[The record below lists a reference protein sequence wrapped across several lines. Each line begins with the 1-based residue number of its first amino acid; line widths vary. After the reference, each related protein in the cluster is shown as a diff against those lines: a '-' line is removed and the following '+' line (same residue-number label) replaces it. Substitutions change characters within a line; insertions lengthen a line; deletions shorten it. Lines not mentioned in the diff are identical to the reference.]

1 LKIIAFTG
9 MPFSGKSEAVKIAKE
24 KKIPIV
30 RIGDIVW
37 EETKKMGFTLNDK
50 NVGEIANNMR
60 KKYGMDIWAK
70 KTIEIIKNIKNTNIL
85 VIDGVRNLEEIETF
99 KRNLGNDF
107 LLVAIQV
114 TDELRYQRA
123 LNRNRKDDSKD
134 LARIKER
141 DNREI
146 SWGLNTVIA
155 SADVIISNEGSLLEL
170 HNKIKQI
177 FSWQN
182 NKLN

>member
-24 KKIPIV
+24 KKIPII
-30 RIGDIVW
+30 RMGDIVW
-37 EETKKMGFTLNDK
+37 EEIKKMGLTLNEK

-60 KKYGMDIWAK
+60 KKHGMDIWAI
-70 KTIEIIKNIKNTNIL
+70 KTIERIKNIKNTDIL
-85 VIDGVRNLEEIETF
+85 VIDGIRNLEEIETF
-99 KRNLGNDF
+99 KRNLGDDF

-123 LNRNRKDDSKD
+123 MNRNRKDDSKD
-134 LARIKER
+134 LAIIKER

-146 SWGLNTVIA
+146 SWGLNIVIA

-177 FSWQN
+177 FS
-182 NKLN
+182 

>member
-1 LKIIAFTG
+1 

-24 KKIPIV
+24 KKIPII
-30 RIGDIVW
+30 RMGDIVW
-37 EETKKMGFTLNDK
+37 EETKKMGLTLNEK
-50 NVGEIANNMR
+50 NVGEIADKMR
-60 KKYGMDIWAK
+60 KKHGMDIWAI
-70 KTIEIIKNIKNTNIL
+70 KTIEIIKNIKNTDIL

-99 KRNLGNDF
+99 KRNLGDDF

-123 LNRNRKDDSKD
+123 MNRNRKDDSKD

-146 SWGLNTVIA
+146 SWGLNIVIA
-155 SADVIISNEGSLLEL
+155 SADVIISNEGSLLDL

>member
-24 KKIPIV
+24 KNIPII
-30 RIGDIVW
+30 RMGDIVW
-37 EETKKMGFTLNDK
+37 EETKKRRLKLIDE

-60 KKYGMDIWAK
+60 KTHGLDIWAK
-70 KTIEIIKNIKNTNIL
+70 KTIEKIKNIKKTNIL

-99 KRNLGNDF
+99 KRKLGDDF
-107 LLVAIQV
+107 LLIAIKV
-114 TDELRYQRA
+114 SDKLRYQRA
-123 LNRNRKDDSKD
+123 MNRNRKDDSKD
-134 LARIKER
+134 LAKIKER

-155 SADVIISNEGSLLEL
+155 SADMIISNEGSLEEL

-177 FSWQN
+177 IS
-182 NKLN
+182 

>member
-1 LKIIAFTG
+1 

-24 KKIPIV
+24 KKIPII
-30 RIGDIVW
+30 RMGDIVW
-37 EETKKMGFTLNDK
+37 EETKKMGLILNDK

-60 KKYGMDIWAK
+60 KKHGMDIWAI
-70 KTIEIIKNIKNTNIL
+70 KTIEKIKNIKNTDIL

-114 TDELRYQRA
+114 KNELRYHRA
-123 LNRNRKDDSKD
+123 MNRNRKDDSKD

-170 HNKIKQI
+170 QNKIKQI

>member
-1 LKIIAFTG
+1 

-24 KKIPIV
+24 KKIPII
-30 RIGDIVW
+30 RMGDIVW
-37 EETKKMGFTLNDK
+37 EVTKKMGLILNDK

-60 KKYGMDIWAK
+60 KKYGMDIWAI
-70 KTIEIIKNIKNTNIL
+70 KTIEKIKNIKNTDIL

-99 KRNLGNDF
+99 KRNLGNNF

-114 TDELRYQRA
+114 KNELRYQRA
-123 LNRNRKDDSKD
+123 MNRNRKDDSKD
-134 LARIKER
+134 LVRIKER

>member
-24 KKIPIV
+24 KKIPII
-30 RIGDIVW
+30 RMGDIVW
-37 EETKKMGFTLNDK
+37 EETKKMGLTLNEK

-60 KKYGMDIWAK
+60 KKHGMDIWAI
-70 KTIEIIKNIKNTNIL
+70 KTIEKIKNIKNTDIL

-99 KRNLGNDF
+99 KRNLGDDF

-123 LNRNRKDDSKD
+123 INRNRKDDSKD

-146 SWGLNTVIA
+146 SWGLNIVIA

-177 FSWQN
+177 FS
-182 NKLN
+182 